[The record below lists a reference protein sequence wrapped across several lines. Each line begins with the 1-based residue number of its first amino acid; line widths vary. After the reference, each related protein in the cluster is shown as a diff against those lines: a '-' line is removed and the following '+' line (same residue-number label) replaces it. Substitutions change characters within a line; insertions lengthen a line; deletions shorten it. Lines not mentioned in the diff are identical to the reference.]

1 MQTTTPSSILIA
13 AIVCGALFQ
22 PNAVLA
28 QGATNSEAA
37 AIRVAR
43 RAQNAAIAAGQF
55 DSVATFWLPDIAI
68 VAGLGVT
75 LQGRDVLRAAFAAD
89 SGVIYERTT
98 TTVEVSQKWPIAWE
112 EGTWTGRL
120 NRKPGPP
127 LIAGRYSAQWRMVDG
142 RWLIRAEQFVALTCS
157 ANACQWPLAQMAQ

>member
-1 MQTTTPSSILIA
+1 MQTTKLSGILIA
-13 AIVCGALFQ
+13 AIAGAALSL
-22 PNAVLA
+22 PSRALA
-28 QGATNSEAA
+28 QGATNSEAT

-89 SGVIYERTT
+89 SGVIYERST

-120 NRKPGPP
+120 NRKPAPP
-127 LIAGRYSAQWRMVDG
+127 LIAGRYSAQWRKVDG

-157 ANACQWPLAQMAQ
+157 AKACQWPLAQMAE